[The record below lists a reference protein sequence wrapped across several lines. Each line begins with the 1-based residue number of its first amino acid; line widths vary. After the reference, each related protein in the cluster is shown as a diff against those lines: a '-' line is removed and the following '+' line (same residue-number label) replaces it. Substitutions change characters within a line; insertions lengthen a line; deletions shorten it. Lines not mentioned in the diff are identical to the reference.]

1 MHQFKTLFKVSAGLD
16 SELIALTRHA
26 ESINIAQKMWVA
38 ATPNVISQYSRA
50 ISFKNGQL
58 NVVAD
63 NGAVAT
69 KIKLLNASLLTQLD
83 NLTLSSQFGRGSK
96 VTAIN
101 VKVQA
106 KSSLLNRAKPQRK
119 LSKRASTCLE
129 SLSNNLSDSPLRE
142 ALNRL
147 AKRI

>member
-1 MHQFKTLFKVSAGLD
+1 MHQFKTLFNGGSALD

-26 ESINIAQKMWVA
+26 KSINIAQNMWRA
-38 ATPNVISQYSRA
+38 ATPKVISQSSRA
-50 ISFKNGQL
+50 TSFKNGQL

-69 KIKLLNASLLTQLD
+69 KIKLLNASLLTEFD
-83 NLTLSSQFGRGSK
+83 NLRLSNQFSWGDK

-106 KSSLLNRAKPQRK
+106 KSTLLKRAKPQRK
-119 LSKRASTCLE
+119 LSKQASSYLE
-129 SLSNNLSDSPLRE
+129 SLSNNLADSPLRE

>member
-1 MHQFKTLFKVSAGLD
+1 MQQFKSLFSKDIGLD
-16 SELIALTRHA
+16 SELIKLSRHA
-26 ESINIAQKMWVA
+26 ESINIAQKMWIS
-38 ATPNVISQYSRA
+38 ATPSLISQFSRA
-50 ISFKNGQL
+50 TILKNGKL

-63 NGAVAT
+63 NGATAT

-83 NLTLSSQFGRGSK
+83 CLNKLDQYGMGSK

-106 KSSLLNRAKPQRK
+106 KSSLIKVKKEQLK
-119 LSKRASTCLE
+119 LSKRASASLE
-129 SLSNNLSDSPLRE
+129 SLRNNLVDSPLRE
-142 ALNRL
+142 ALTRL